1 MRTSARRRGVA
12 AAAAVAV
19 SAIGLTACSGGGGGG
34 SAAEATCTNE
44 IKQPDATQVTVWAW
58 YPAFESVVDNF
69 NETHTDLQVCWTN
82 AGQGA
87 DEYNKFQTA
96 IEAGTGAPDVI
107 MLEAE
112 VLPTFTI
119 LESLVDLSE
128 YGAGELEG
136 DYTPGSWSDVSN
148 GDAVYAIPVDGGP
161 MGMLYRADI
170 FEEHGVEVPTTW
182 DEFATAA
189 QDLRDAGFEGHI
201 TDFPTNGNAL
211 NYALFAQNG
220 WEPFQYDAAEPTEV
234 GITVDSPEA
243 EEVLSYWKGLI
254 DDDLVATEDAFTTDY
269 NAALVD
275 GTYAVYLAAAW
286 GPGYLQGLSE
296 ADADAEWRAAPLP
309 QWDAENP
316 VQVNWGGST
325 FAVTAQS
332 EQPEAAATVA
342 KELFDTDEAWRL
354 GVEEAALWPQW
365 KPMLES
371 DWFTGLEAPFFGGQK
386 INEEVFLDAANG
398 YEGFSFSPFQVYAY
412 DQQTQ
417 ALYDM
422 VQNGTDAATA
432 LGTVQDGLV
441 RYATEQGFTVSE

>member
-19 SAIGLTACSGGGGGG
+19 SAVGLTACSGGGG

-44 IKQPDATQVTVWAW
+44 IKQPDAAQVTVWAW

-69 NETHTDLQVCWTN
+69 NEMHTDLQVCWTN

-128 YGAGELEG
+128 YGAAELEG
-136 DYTPGSWSDVSN
+136 DYTAGSWSDVSN

-161 MGMLYRADI
+161 MGMLYRTDI
-170 FEEHGVEVPTTW
+170 FEEYGVEVPTTW

-220 WEPFQYDAAEPTEV
+220 WEPFQYDAAKPTEV

-309 QWDAENP
+309 QWDPENP

-325 FAVTAQS
+325 FAVTTQS

-342 KELFDTDEAWRL
+342 KELFDTDEAWKL

-441 RYATEQGFTVSE
+441 QYATEQGFTVSE

>member
-19 SAIGLTACSGGGGGG
+19 SAIGLTACSGGSGG
-34 SAAEATCTNE
+34 AEEATCTNE
-44 IKQPDATQVTVWAW
+44 INQPDAAQVTVWAW
-58 YPAFESVVDNF
+58 YPSFESVVDNF

-128 YGAGELEG
+128 YGAAELEG

-170 FEEHGVEVPTTW
+170 FEQYGVEVPTTW

-220 WEPFQYDAAEPTEV
+220 WEPFQYDAAKPTEV

-309 QWDAENP
+309 QWDPENP

-325 FAVTAQS
+325 FAVTTQS

-342 KELFDTDEAWRL
+342 KELFDTDEAWKL

-398 YEGFSFSPFQVYAY
+398 YQGFSFSPFQVYAY

-441 RYATEQGFTVSE
+441 QYATEQGFTVSE

>member
-19 SAIGLTACSGGGGGG
+19 SAVGLTACSGGGG

-44 IKQPDATQVTVWAW
+44 IKQPDAAQVTVWAW
-58 YPAFESVVDNF
+58 YPSFESVVDNF

-128 YGAGELEG
+128 YGAAELEG

-170 FEEHGVEVPTTW
+170 FEEYGVEVPTTW

-220 WEPFQYDAAEPTEV
+220 WEPFQYDAAKPTEV

-254 DDDLVATEDAFTTDY
+254 DEDLVATEDAFTTDY

-309 QWDAENP
+309 QWDPENP

-325 FAVTAQS
+325 FAVTTQS

-342 KELFDTDEAWRL
+342 KELFDTDEAWKL

-398 YEGFSFSPFQVYAY
+398 YQGFSFSPFQVYAY

-441 RYATEQGFTVSE
+441 QYATEQGFTVSE

>member
-1 MRTSARRRGVA
+1 MRRSARRRGVA
-12 AAAAVAV
+12 AAAAMAV
-19 SAIGLTACSGGGGGG
+19 SAAGLAACSGGSGG
-34 SAAEATCTNE
+34 AAEATCTNE
-44 IKQPDATQVTVWAW
+44 IKQADATQVTVWAW
-58 YPAFESVVDNF
+58 YPSFETIVDRF

-119 LESLVDLSE
+119 LDSLVDLSE
-128 YGAGELEG
+128 YGAGELEA
-136 DYTPGSWSDVSN
+136 DFTAGSWSDVSN
-148 GDAVYAIPVDGGP
+148 GDSVYAIPVDGGP

-189 QDLRDAGFEGHI
+189 QDLRGAGFEGHI

-220 WEPFQYDAAEPTEV
+220 WEPFQYDAAEPTEI
-234 GITVDSPEA
+234 GINVDSPEA
-243 EEVLSYWKGLI
+243 AEVLGYWKGLI

-296 ADADAEWRAAPLP
+296 ADAGAEWRAAPLP
-309 QWDAENP
+309 QWDPENP

-325 FAVTAQS
+325 FAVTTQS

-371 DWFTGLEAPFFGGQK
+371 DWFTGLEAPFFGGQR

-417 ALYDM
+417 ALFDM
-422 VQNGTDAATA
+422 VENDTDAATA

-441 RYATEQGFTVSE
+441 QYATEQGFTVTE

>member
-1 MRTSARRRGVA
+1 MRRSARRRGVA
-12 AAAAVAV
+12 AAAAMAV
-19 SAIGLTACSGGGGGG
+19 SAAGLAACSGGSGG
-34 SAAEATCTNE
+34 ATEATCTNE

-58 YPAFESVVDNF
+58 YPSFETIVDHF
-69 NETHTDLQVCWTN
+69 NETHSDLQVCWTN

-119 LESLVDLSE
+119 LDSLVDLSE
-128 YGAGELEG
+128 YGAGDLEA
-136 DYTPGSWSDVSN
+136 DYTSGSWSDVSN
-148 GDAVYAIPVDGGP
+148 GDSVYAIPVDGGP

-182 DEFATAA
+182 DEFAQAA

-220 WEPFQYDAAEPTEV
+220 WEPFQYDAANPTEI
-234 GITVDSPEA
+234 GINVDSPEA
-243 EEVLSYWKGLI
+243 EEVLGYWKGLI

-309 QWDAENP
+309 QWDPENP

-325 FAVTAQS
+325 FAVTTQS

-342 KELFDTDEAWRL
+342 KELFNTEDTWQL

-365 KPMLES
+365 KPTLES

-386 INEEVFLDAANG
+386 INEEVFLDAATG

-417 ALYDM
+417 ALFDM
-422 VQNGTDAATA
+422 VENDTDAATT
-432 LGTVQDGLV
+432 LGTIQDGLV
-441 RYATEQGFTVSE
+441 QYATEQGFTVSE

>member
-1 MRTSARRRGVA
+1 MRRSARRRGVA
-12 AAAAVAV
+12 AAAAMAV
-19 SAIGLTACSGGGGGG
+19 SAAGLAACSGGSGG
-34 SAAEATCTNE
+34 ATEATCTNE

-58 YPAFESVVDNF
+58 YPSFETIVDHF
-69 NETHTDLQVCWTN
+69 NETHSDLQVCWTN

-119 LESLVDLSE
+119 LDSLVDLSE
-128 YGAGELEG
+128 YGAGDLEA
-136 DYTPGSWSDVSN
+136 DYTSGSWSDVSN
-148 GDAVYAIPVDGGP
+148 GDSVYAIPVDGGP

-182 DEFATAA
+182 DEFAQSA

-220 WEPFQYDAAEPTEV
+220 WEPFQYDAAKPTEI
-234 GITVDSPEA
+234 GINVDSPEA
-243 EEVLSYWKGLI
+243 EEVLGYWKGLI

-309 QWDAENP
+309 QWDPENP

-325 FAVTAQS
+325 FAVTTQS

-342 KELFDTDEAWRL
+342 KELFNTEDAWQL

-365 KPMLES
+365 KPTLES

-386 INEEVFLDAANG
+386 INEEVFLDAATG

-417 ALYDM
+417 ALFDM
-422 VQNGTDAATA
+422 VENDTDAATT
-432 LGTVQDGLV
+432 LGTIQDGLV
-441 RYATEQGFTVSE
+441 QYATEQGFTVSE

>member
-19 SAIGLTACSGGGGGG
+19 SAVGLTACSGGGG

-44 IKQPDATQVTVWAW
+44 IKQPDAAQVTVWAW
-58 YPAFESVVDNF
+58 YPSFESVVDNF

-128 YGAGELEG
+128 YGAAELEG

-170 FEEHGVEVPTTW
+170 FEEYGVEVPTTW

-220 WEPFQYDAAEPTEV
+220 WEPFQYDAAKPTEV

-309 QWDAENP
+309 QWDADNP

-342 KELFDTDEAWRL
+342 KELFDTDEAWKL

-441 RYATEQGFTVSE
+441 QYATEQGFTVSE

>member
-19 SAIGLTACSGGGGGG
+19 SAVGLTACSGGGG

-44 IKQPDATQVTVWAW
+44 IKQPDAAQVTVWAW
-58 YPAFESVVDNF
+58 YPSFESVVDNF

-128 YGAGELEG
+128 YGAAELEG

-170 FEEHGVEVPTTW
+170 FEEYGVEVPTTW

-220 WEPFQYDAAEPTEV
+220 WEPFQYDAAKPTEV

-309 QWDAENP
+309 QWDPENP

-325 FAVTAQS
+325 FAVTTQS

-342 KELFDTDEAWRL
+342 KELFDTDEAWKL

-398 YEGFSFSPFQVYAY
+398 YQGFSFSPFQVYAY

-441 RYATEQGFTVSE
+441 QYATEQGFTVSE

>member
-19 SAIGLTACSGGGGGG
+19 SAIGLTACSGGGG
-34 SAAEATCTNE
+34 SAEEATCTNE
-44 IKQPDATQVTVWAW
+44 IKQPDAAQVTVWAW
-58 YPAFESVVDNF
+58 YPSFESVVDNF

-128 YGAGELEG
+128 HGAAELEG

-170 FEEHGVEVPTTW
+170 FEEYGVEVPTTW

-220 WEPFQYDAAEPTEV
+220 WEPFQYDAAKPTEV

-309 QWDAENP
+309 QWDPENP

-325 FAVTAQS
+325 FAVTTQS

-342 KELFDTDEAWRL
+342 KELFDTDEAWKL

-398 YEGFSFSPFQVYAY
+398 YQGFSFSPFQVYAY

-441 RYATEQGFTVSE
+441 QYATEQGFTVSE